1 MTALY
6 LDTSALF
13 KLVRAEAESGPLRD
27 FLEQSDEPVMTSLVG
42 SVELQRAAARHGESA
57 LVVAHRILS
66 RTDVLGIS
74 QSIASTA
81 GLLTPPGLRSLDA
94 FHIASAMDIR
104 DDLTAVVAYDV
115 RLLRAALSH
124 GLPVRYPGLT
134 NLTCIEP

>member
-1 MTALY
+1 MTLY

-27 FLEQSDEPVMTSLVG
+27 FLEQADEPVMTSLVG
-42 SVELQRAAARHGESA
+42 LVELQRAAARHGESA
-57 LVVAHRILS
+57 LVVAHQVLD

-74 QSIASTA
+74 RSIASAA

-104 DDLTAVVAYDV
+104 DELAAVVAYDV
-115 RLLRAALSH
+115 RLLRAAVTH
-124 GLPVRYPGLT
+124 GLPVRHPGLM
-134 NLTCIEP
+134 NPTCTEP